1 MNDFVADVS
10 YFRRKTKSAM
20 FCKSLICMLLLLSGM
35 VLSAQ
40 NIAPTEAV
48 MRFLGSEDL
57 QELDA
62 DEVEKLEYLLDDKAR
77 INMLSEQELRSCGLF
92 TSYQAAVIR
101 DYIGRHG
108 PIRSLL
114 ELSMLDGFG
123 DEYIARAAPFIS
135 LSVLEQGDSKVRHEL
150 AARAGFKWQA
160 ESGSD
165 GSYGFKYR
173 IKAGDRLVGS
183 IAASRSYGCASWTPS
198 ALSVSLAW
206 KSARRPLRVIL
217 GDFNARFGQG
227 LTLWNNSFLTSLTTP
242 DSFIKRP
249 SGLAQ
254 PWSFTGNGALTGV
267 AVEAGFGKVQIS
279 VMAALEGLKDAVLQK
294 DPPSAGRF
302 QIMPALNVAWYG
314 RHGQVSFSNVVS
326 FPLVHSTPKT
336 TMKTGLDA
344 AFCMRGVNVF
354 GEVAYDWIAM
364 IPKALAGTRFKIGEK
379 TDMAVQARAFVQE
392 EYGLS
397 CSGMHSLASS
407 TATWIVDFTTDSN
420 GNQVKSQITY
430 EKVFNE
436 RWKLKFRLSERVRTW
451 GLKFRTDAR
460 ADVTYTKDIWHASM
474 RLNVLNCD
482 QTGVLSYMEGGYSG
496 DKLTAYLRQGIF
508 FIDDWDDRIYVYE
521 RDAPGAFNVP
531 AMYGRGVWTSATA
544 SAKFTSSLRLYAR
557 ASFVSYPFMQKKKPG
572 KAELKLQLQW
582 RF

>member
-1 MNDFVADVS
+1 M
-10 YFRRKTKSAM
+10 FRM
-20 FCKSLICMLLLLSGM
+20 PLICLLMLLSSA

-40 NIAPTEAV
+40 DIVSTEAV
-48 MRFLGSEDL
+48 MRFLGSDDL
-57 QELDA
+57 QEMDA
-62 DEVEKLEYLLDDKAR
+62 DEVERLEHLFDDKAR

-123 DEYIARAAPFIS
+123 EEYIARAAPFIS
-135 LSVLEQGDSKVRHEL
+135 LSVQVQGSSKVRHEI

-173 IKAGDRLVGS
+173 INAGDRLVGS
-183 IAASRSYGCASWTPS
+183 IAASRSYGSASWTPS
-198 ALSVSLAW
+198 ALSGSLAW

-242 DSFIKRP
+242 DSFMKRP

-254 PWSFTGNGALTGV
+254 PWSFTGNGALTGL

-279 VMAALEGLKDAVLQK
+279 AMAALEGLKDAVLPK
-294 DPPSAGRF
+294 DPPAAGRF

-314 RHGQVSFSNVVS
+314 RYGQLSLTNVFSV
-326 FPLVHSTPKT
+326 PLVKSAPKAAL
-336 TMKTGLDA
+336 KTGLDA
-344 AFCMRGVNVF
+344 AFCIRGVNVF
-354 GEVAYDWIAM
+354 GEVAYDWTAM

-392 EYGLS
+392 EYGLA
-397 CSGMHSLASS
+397 CSGMHTLSNSTLSWVLDGAASS
-407 TATWIVDFTTDSN
+407 D
-420 GNQVKSQITY
+420 GQQVKSQITY
-430 EKVFNE
+430 EKNFNE
-436 RWKLKFRLSERVRTW
+436 RWKVKLRLSERVRTW
-451 GLKFRTDAR
+451 GLPLRTDAR
-460 ADVTYTKDIWHASM
+460 ADVIYAVSSWMASIRM
-474 RLNVLNCD
+474 NILNCD
-482 QTGVLSYMEGGYSG
+482 KTGCLSYVEGGYAG
-496 DKLTAYLRQGIF
+496 EKLTAHLRQGIF

-521 RDAPGAFNVP
+521 RDAPGSFNVP

-557 ASFVSYPFMQKKKPG
+557 ASFIGYPFMQKKKPG
-572 KAELKLQLQW
+572 KAELKLQLSYT
-582 RF
+582 F